1 MKKYLFLF
9 VCMLHSLWAAAQFSG
24 SGSGTT
30 SDPYLIF
37 NPTQLAQMANF
48 LNNSNVVFELKNDI
62 DLTEFINDNYPTE
75 GWAPI
80 GNNSTPFKGTLKGN
94 NRTIRG
100 LSVNR
105 TSTEYVGLFGYL
117 NGAVIANLTLT
128 GSNIVGGSHTGVL
141 AGYAN
146 GATIT
151 NVNITVTSVSGNDYV
166 GGLFGETGSS
176 TINTCTSQAKIAGNS
191 YVGGLVGSTGANF
204 TNCSASGDVTGTSM
218 YVGGLAGCA
227 SSSTFENCNQSG
239 NVKGNGRIGGICG
252 GSETASTFIECKS
265 QGTITCT
272 GDFTGGILGFGDFLS
287 ITNCSH
293 FGDIKGKNYVGGIY
307 GGNMPQSKDD
317 EPVYYLSRYGNTNT
331 KSKIISTIYEE
342 GETYIRTIN
351 KCTALGNVSGDNK
364 VGGLIGGHEAAR
376 TFRNKSITGGATTTE
391 PEFYSLWR
399 NDTLLKGMAT
409 NQSSA
414 GHLLFYTTFSL
425 RDCVDYIFVNV
436 ANSYFS
442 GNVSGKEN
450 VGGLMGKKVC
460 GDLVHS
466 YANANVDGATNVGG
480 LIGNASGMVATD
492 VTSNLA
498 IKSCVA
504 VNSRI
509 NATTESVGRIYGYK
523 ADDYVTIGA
532 LGTAD
537 GNLALN
543 KTSVV
548 LSGVVQ
554 NITDDLQNGTSI
566 GPAMLKLKAT
576 YVAKGWNFDNDWTI
590 QETESYPYMR
600 YQAAPPVFSSV
611 PQSGD
616 TQISGK
622 SVSGG
627 TVYIYIKDKLAGS
640 ASCNASNNWTF
651 KTSAL
656 ESGAEVKAYAF
667 KDGLSPSY
675 FTTIRVN
682 FPGEGTEASPYLI
695 YSAADLQ
702 GMTKGGYY
710 KLMNDIDLTQWIREN
725 SPTKGWVSVGFESSD
740 AIYFDGDGHKI
751 TGLWCNTTD
760 DYNGLFSNIPEGTI
774 TNLTVEV
781 AKGKQVQGGDYTAV
795 LAGRAT
801 STSISNV
808 TIKGDVAGT
817 VSVGGMVGY
826 GLALSVTQSS
836 FEGSVTAT
844 GDNAVVGGIA
854 GYAHQVEKEAK
865 VESYASDV
873 RVNVKINATGTPS
886 WVGGIFGRANGT
898 IERVVALVD
907 IETTGEA
914 SEKDGGI
921 LGYGWCNIHS
931 CYASGQMKA
940 TGSSAYVGGI
950 AGQSERTISDSYSDV
965 KIFGTNL
972 IGGISAQAKTPVRN
986 CYSSGSID
994 GVKKAGGV
1002 VGQLYG
1008 ANAKAQNCVALNPTI
1023 TLTDESSWA
1032 SRVIGG
1038 YSNGAADPDNSNYAL
1053 KTMQVTLNGVPTKKY
1068 DDLVEGIGKEESVLQ
1083 TEAFYKSLGWD
1094 MTDTW
1099 GIDEGTGYPYLR
1111 WMREAEEP
1119 QYVMGDANG
1128 DNKVTVLDYLGVAKY
1143 ILQGAFDGFNAQA
1156 ADVNDDG
1163 KITVLDYLGVA
1174 KIILNGSLNSNHRVN
1189 AATVDLSNDCLTA
1202 NATDGMLTIGLNNV
1216 GDYAMFQFD
1225 VTLPMGATL
1234 VDVEGTERMS
1244 CNHTIDFAHQYG
1256 TTWRILV
1263 GSRSLATVKGFE
1275 GDILRLNVNGLTN
1288 GEVTIDNA
1296 EFVAPAFAST
1306 IMRPLCISVAQPTG
1320 ISTLLSTS
1328 TNEIYNLQGL
1338 RVNASQQ
1345 TPGVYMVNGK
1355 KYIVK

>member
-9 VCMLHSLWAAAQFSG
+9 VCMLNSLWAAAQFSG
-24 SGSGTT
+24 SGSGTAN
-30 SDPYLIF
+30 DPYLIF

-80 GNNSTPFKGTLKGN
+80 GNNTTPFKGTLKGN

-100 LSVNR
+100 LSINR
-105 TSTEYVGLFGYL
+105 PNTQYVGLFGYL
-117 NGAVIANLTLT
+117 NGATITDLSVVASTVKGASDTGTLVGYAGASTVKNVNLTVQKVAGAGFT
-128 GSNIVGGSHTGVL
+128 GGF
-141 AGYAN
+141 AGRFF
-146 GATIT
+146 GTCQ
-151 NVNITVTSVSGNDYV
+151 NITVSAVVSGTANV
-166 GGLFGETGSS
+166 GGM
-176 TINTCTSQAKIAGNS
+176 
-191 YVGGLVGSTGANF
+191 VGSTGADIANCSVQGNVTGTNRNVGGFAGHSSNPTF
-204 TNCSASGDVTGTSM
+204 TNCSQVGDVKGAGH
-218 YVGGLAGCA
+218 VGGFLGNTEGTP
-227 SSSTFENCNQSG
+227 TF
-239 NVKGNGRIGGICG
+239 
-252 GSETASTFIECKS
+252 TDCKS
-265 QGTITCT
+265 QGSIVST
-272 GDFTGGILGFGDFLS
+272 GDYTGGILGYGDFES
-287 ITNCSH
+287 MTNCSH
-293 FGDIKGKNYVGGIY
+293 FGDVQGTNYVGGLY
-307 GGNMPQSKDD
+307 GANPPQTQEDY
-317 EPVYYLSRYGNTNT
+317 PVYYWSTSKTSNTKGGSWTNT
-331 KSKIISTIYEE
+331 SRLIKGNVNT
-342 GETYIRTIN
+342 RVIN
-351 KCTALGNVSGDNK
+351 KCTAIGNVTGALKIGGLVGSHEADRTFRFSSAGQSDSSGTFGRGSSGYSYLWRGNTCVYSSSQYRYFSPTDYVDYNTLNVANSYYSGNVTGTDD
-364 VGGLIGGHEAAR
+364 VGGLIG
-376 TFRNKSITGGATTTE
+376 NKI
-391 PEFYSLWR
+391 
-399 NDTLLKGMAT
+399 
-409 NQSSA
+409 
-414 GHLLFYTTFSL
+414 
-425 RDCVDYIFVNV
+425 
-436 ANSYFS
+436 S
-442 GNVSGKEN
+442 GEIKN
-450 VGGLMGKKVC
+450 C
-460 GDLVHS
+460 YA
-466 YANANVDGATNVGG
+466 YANVVGETNVGG
-480 LIGNASGMVATD
+480 LIGK
-492 VTSNLA
+492 VTGNTILQKLTITSSAA
-498 IKSCVA
+498 I
-504 VNSRI
+504 NSTV
-509 NATTESVGRIYGYK
+509 NATKNCVGRIYGYK

-627 TVYIYIKDKLAGS
+627 TVFIYIKDKLAGS

-675 FTTIRVN
+675 FTTTRVN

-1296 EFVAPAFAST
+1296 EFVTPAFAST

>member
-1 MKKYLFLF
+1 MKKVLFLF
-9 VCMLHSLWAAAQFSG
+9 VCMLNSLWASAQFSG
-24 SGSGTT
+24 SGSGTA

-48 LNNSNVVFELKNDI
+48 LNNSDVVFELKNDI

-80 GNNSTPFKGTLKGN
+80 GVNTTPFKGTLKGN

-100 LSVNR
+100 LSINR
-105 TSTEYVGLFGYL
+105 PNTQYVGLFGYL
-117 NGAVIANLTLT
+117 NGATITDLSVVASTVKGASDTGTLVGYAEGSTIKNVNLTVQKVT
-128 GSNIVGGSHTGVL
+128 GAGFTGGF
-141 AGYAN
+141 AGRFF
-146 GATIT
+146 GTCQ
-151 NVNITVTSVSGNDYV
+151 NITVSAVVSGTANV
-166 GGLFGETGSS
+166 GGM
-176 TINTCTSQAKIAGNS
+176 
-191 YVGGLVGSTGANF
+191 VGSTGADIANCSVQGNVTSTSYYVGGFAGNTSNSTF
-204 TNCSASGDVTGTSM
+204 TNCSQVGDVKGAGR
-218 YVGGLAGCA
+218 VGGFC
-227 SSSTFENCNQSG
+227 G
-239 NVKGNGRIGGICG
+239 N
-252 GSETASTFIECKS
+252 S
-265 QGTITCT
+265 QGTPT
-272 GDFTGGILGFGDFLS
+272 FTSCKSKGAIISTADYAGGILGYGDFVS
-287 ITNCSH
+287 MTNCSH
-293 FGDIKGKNYVGGIY
+293 FGDIQGTNYVGGVY
-307 GGNMPQSKDD
+307 GGNMPQSKNE
-317 EPVYYLSRYGNTNT
+317 EPVYYLSTSNTTNT
-331 KSKIISTIYEE
+331 KYATFTATYEK
-342 GETYIRTIN
+342 GETNIRTIN
-351 KCTALGNVSGDNK
+351 KCTAIGNVSGENK
-364 VGGLIGGHEAAR
+364 VGGLIGSHEVAR
-376 TFRNKSITGGATTTE
+376 TFRYKSAKGSN
-391 PEFYSLWR
+391 PEYYQSVKLYLWR
-399 NDTLLKGMAT
+399 NDTYKAST
-409 NQSSA
+409 SA
-414 GHLLFYTTFSL
+414 GSGFYYTTYSPI
-425 RDCVDYIFVNV
+425 DYVDYTMINV
-436 ANSYFS
+436 DNSYYS

-509 NATTESVGRIYGYK
+509 NATTESVGRIYGNK

-537 GNLALN
+537 GNLSLN

-548 LSGVVQ
+548 KSGVVQ
-554 NITDDLQNGTSI
+554 TITDDLQNGTSI
-566 GPAMLKLKAT
+566 GQSMLKLKAT

-627 TVYIYIKDKLAGS
+627 KVYIYIKDKLAGS

-675 FTTIRVN
+675 FTTTRVN

-740 AIYFDGDGHKI
+740 AIYFNGDGHKI

-808 TIKGDVAGT
+808 TITGDVAGT

-844 GDNAVVGGIA
+844 GDNAFVGGIA
-854 GYAHQVEKEAK
+854 GYAHQVEKETK
-865 VESYASDV
+865 VESYVSDV

-931 CYASGQMKA
+931 CYTSGQMKA

-950 AGQSERTISDSYSDV
+950 AGQSERTVSDSYSDV

-972 IGGISAQAKTPVRN
+972 IGGISGQAKTPVRN

-994 GVKKAGGV
+994 GVKKAGGI

-1008 ANAKAQNCVALNPTI
+1008 ANAKVQNCVALNPTI

-1068 DDLVEGIGKEESVLQ
+1068 DDLVEGIGKEESILL
-1083 TEAFYKSLGWD
+1083 TEAFYQSLGWN

-1111 WMREAEEP
+1111 WMRETEEP
-1119 QYVMGDANG
+1119 LYVTGDANG
-1128 DNKVTVLDYLGVAKY
+1128 DNKVTVLDYLGIAKY

-1156 ADVNDDG
+1156 ADVNEDG

-1189 AATVDLSNDCLTA
+1189 AAALDLSSDCLTA
-1202 NATDGMLTIGLNNV
+1202 DAADGVLAIGLNNA
-1216 GDYAMFQFD
+1216 GDYSMFQLD
-1225 VTLPMGATL
+1225 VTLPSGAKL
-1234 VDVEGTERMS
+1234 VEVEGTERMS
-1244 CNHTIDFAHQYG
+1244 GNHTIDFAHQQG
-1256 TTWRILV
+1256 TTWRVLV
-1263 GSRSLATVKGFE
+1263 GSRSLATIKGFE
-1275 GDILRLNVNGLTN
+1275 GDILHLNISGLTG
-1288 GEVTIDNA
+1288 GEVIIDNA
-1296 EFVAPAFAST
+1296 EFVTPASVST
-1306 IMRPLCISVAQPTG
+1306 VMRPFSVSVGQPTG
-1320 ISTLLSTS
+1320 ISNLLSTPQS
-1328 TNEIYNLQGL
+1328 KIYNLQGM
-1338 RVNASQQ
+1338 RVNASQL
-1345 TPGVYMVNGK
+1345 TPDVYMVNGK

>member
-1 MKKYLFLF
+1 M
-9 VCMLHSLWAAAQFSG
+9 
-24 SGSGTT
+24 
-30 SDPYLIF
+30 
-37 NPTQLAQMANF
+37 
-48 LNNSNVVFELKNDI
+48 
-62 DLTEFINDNYPTE
+62 
-75 GWAPI
+75 
-80 GNNSTPFKGTLKGN
+80 
-94 NRTIRG
+94 
-100 LSVNR
+100 
-105 TSTEYVGLFGYL
+105 
-117 NGAVIANLTLT
+117 
-128 GSNIVGGSHTGVL
+128 
-141 AGYAN
+141 
-146 GATIT
+146 
-151 NVNITVTSVSGNDYV
+151 
-166 GGLFGETGSS
+166 
-176 TINTCTSQAKIAGNS
+176 
-191 YVGGLVGSTGANF
+191 
-204 TNCSASGDVTGTSM
+204 
-218 YVGGLAGCA
+218 
-227 SSSTFENCNQSG
+227 
-239 NVKGNGRIGGICG
+239 
-252 GSETASTFIECKS
+252 
-265 QGTITCT
+265 
-272 GDFTGGILGFGDFLS
+272 
-287 ITNCSH
+287 
-293 FGDIKGKNYVGGIY
+293 
-307 GGNMPQSKDD
+307 
-317 EPVYYLSRYGNTNT
+317 
-331 KSKIISTIYEE
+331 
-342 GETYIRTIN
+342 
-351 KCTALGNVSGDNK
+351 
-364 VGGLIGGHEAAR
+364 
-376 TFRNKSITGGATTTE
+376 
-391 PEFYSLWR
+391 
-399 NDTLLKGMAT
+399 
-409 NQSSA
+409 
-414 GHLLFYTTFSL
+414 
-425 RDCVDYIFVNV
+425 
-436 ANSYFS
+436 
-442 GNVSGKEN
+442 
-450 VGGLMGKKVC
+450 
-460 GDLVHS
+460 
-466 YANANVDGATNVGG
+466 
-480 LIGNASGMVATD
+480 
-492 VTSNLA
+492 
-498 IKSCVA
+498 
-504 VNSRI
+504 
-509 NATTESVGRIYGYK
+509 
-523 ADDYVTIGA
+523 
-532 LGTAD
+532 
-537 GNLALN
+537 
-543 KTSVV
+543 
-548 LSGVVQ
+548 SGVVQ

-627 TVYIYIKDKLAGS
+627 KVYIYIKDKLAGS

-675 FTTIRVN
+675 FTTTRVN
-682 FPGEGTEASPYLI
+682 FPGEGTAASPYLI

-740 AIYFDGDGHKI
+740 AIYFNGDGHKI

-808 TIKGDVAGT
+808 TITGDVAGT

-844 GDNAVVGGIA
+844 GDNAFVGGIA
-854 GYAHQVEKEAK
+854 GYAHQVEKETK
-865 VESYASDV
+865 VESYVSDV

-931 CYASGQMKA
+931 CYTSGQMKA

-972 IGGISAQAKTPVRN
+972 IGGISGQAKTPVRN

-994 GVKKAGGV
+994 GVKKAGGI

-1008 ANAKAQNCVALNPTI
+1008 ANAKVQNCVALNPTI

-1068 DDLVEGIGKEESVLQ
+1068 DDLVEGIGKEESILL
-1083 TEAFYKSLGWD
+1083 TEAFYQSLGWN

-1111 WMREAEEP
+1111 WMRETEEP
-1119 QYVMGDANG
+1119 QYVTGDANG
-1128 DNKVTVLDYLGVAKY
+1128 DNKVTVLDYLGIAKY

-1156 ADVNDDG
+1156 ADVNGDG

-1189 AATVDLSNDCLTA
+1189 AATVDMSNDGLTA
-1202 NATDGMLTIGLNNV
+1202 DAADGVLSIGLNNA
-1216 GDYAMFQFD
+1216 GDYAMFQLD
-1225 VTLPMGATL
+1225 VTLPVGALL

-1244 CNHTIDFAHQYG
+1244 SNHTIEFAHQYG

-1263 GSRSLATVKGFE
+1263 GSRSLATVKGSE
-1275 GDILRLNVNGLTN
+1275 GDILRLNVNGLTD
-1288 GEVTIDNA
+1288 GEITIDNA
-1296 EFVAPAFAST
+1296 EFVTPVSVST
-1306 IMRPLCISVAQPTG
+1306 VMRPLCVSVGQPTG
-1320 ISTLLSTS
+1320 ISNLLSTS
-1328 TNEIYNLQGL
+1328 TNEIYNLQGM
-1338 RVNASQQ
+1338 RVNASLL